1 MFNTA
6 NSIRLYTSILRRL
19 YSWRSFFNGRQER
32 FNQSRSSFSTFLLFS
47 LLLITLFYPTIVC
60 AATSQR
66 SNPVA
71 SVDGKVIT
79 EEELEAPLA
88 SPIYSLQ
95 MQIYELKQS
104 RLDQMIAQMLLQK
117 EADRQGVTLQEFVNK
132 SVLAHM
138 PEVTEQEIEA
148 YSRENQESLQNWK
161 GSDEELKRQI
171 KTFLQ
176 QQKAYQQISDYA
188 NSLRDKAKVVINLQK
203 PPLPRA
209 RVDLRNSPSLGPSNA
224 PLTIIEFSD
233 YRCPS
238 CKQVHEYTKKI
249 KEKYKD
255 RIRWVFKDFPL
266 GVSEPSVKAAEAA
279 HCAGEQSAFW
289 QYQDLLFAGKEEINP
304 EQLRNY
310 AKALKLNVDQF
321 EACMESEKYK
331 PTVMQDIQDG
341 RNAGIDRTPSF
352 IIGDRLFPGGPSY
365 EHFVEMIDKALKE
378 KGEKKR

>member
-1 MFNTA
+1 
-6 NSIRLYTSILRRL
+6 LYTSILRRL
-19 YSWRSFFNGRQER
+19 YSWWSFFNGRQER

-117 EADRQGVTLQEFVNK
+117 EADRRGVSLQEFVNK

-238 CKQVHEYTKKI
+238 CKQVH
-249 KEKYKD
+249 
-255 RIRWVFKDFPL
+255 
-266 GVSEPSVKAAEAA
+266 
-279 HCAGEQSAFW
+279 
-289 QYQDLLFAGKEEINP
+289 
-304 EQLRNY
+304 
-310 AKALKLNVDQF
+310 
-321 EACMESEKYK
+321 
-331 PTVMQDIQDG
+331 
-341 RNAGIDRTPSF
+341 
-352 IIGDRLFPGGPSY
+352 
-365 EHFVEMIDKALKE
+365 
-378 KGEKKR
+378 